1 MNRKWR
7 KSLMA
12 IMLVIACVVT
22 LVPQGQ
28 IVFSGQKAAAAVA
41 KPSTVANDTSKSLWA
56 DGSSYSD
63 DNNKDLIK
71 WKKIDSK
78 YYLFLPSSVDLNNL
92 VLWHSFST
100 DAYVNGKKIV
110 NGEATNVFANA
121 GNYTLYAENTSYS
134 LVVMKSNNI
143 NTMFLTTSTGNLD
156 AVNNSQKH
164 TVSASGEIVCVD
176 KAGNIE
182 SGVLDSIKGRGNSS
196 WKACY
201 EGNFEK
207 RPYGLKVYKLNEK
220 GKKKGIPVFGMEAA
234 KKWCLLANDFDQALI
249 RNKFV
254 YDLCEDAGMA
264 FTPESEFADVY
275 ANGRYLGSYLVTNK
289 VEVNDTSVDIT
300 DLEEKTTDATGKE
313 AEEFANNRSVSK
325 GGLYDVTEGAYKYV
339 NGPTDPADITG
350 GYLLEFELDD
360 KGERYDQEI
369 SGFVSNRR
377 QPVVIKS
384 PEYATK
390 NQAKYIYTYF
400 QEMEDAVYSK
410 SGVNSLGKS
419 YKDYI
424 DLQSAAEMYII
435 EELSK
440 DNDAVATSFYCYKD
454 ENGKLFFGPAWDFD
468 WSFGGYNKEIFKSTT
483 GDYVRNKTIYRH
495 NGKNT
500 DINLIGTL
508 YNNSTE
514 FQDLVCKVWKEKFA
528 PLLKVSIGETGAY
541 SANVKSIDVY
551 KSTVESSAAMN
562 YKRFPT
568 LNNTIWGSTPTGSTY
583 SDAVKYF
590 KNFVAGRYKYMDKVY
605 GGNVSSTTLYFDNSN
620 VNWSNVYAYVWNN
633 ADGSDATELTGTKVA
648 NNIYS
653 FTLRNY
659 ANIIF
664 KNTYGT
670 WNKQTQDISI
680 GSLTKNCYKPNNS
693 YTDNKINS
701 GTWYDYNIPTP
712 TVSVAP
718 TASVP
723 PVNGKVYFDNSN
735 VNWSNVYAYVWNNA
749 DGSDATELTGTKV
762 SNTVYRFNPKG
773 YLNIIFKNTYGTW
786 DKQTEDIAIASIPAN
801 CFKANNS
808 YTNNKINS
816 NSWYTYIE
824 KTVTPTS
831 TVKPTA
837 TPTLSPNRDIVYF
850 DNSNVNWS
858 NVYVYVW
865 NYADGSDAK
874 EIAGTKKTDNMY
886 SFDVTGYANL
896 LFKNTS
902 VTWNKQSADFVTADV
917 RGRVFKAYSVGD
929 TFVNGTWYGPSYTAT
944 PTVAPT
950 NSPVVTQV
958 PGNTVTVYY
967 NKSSWSNAYMHY
979 NATGSW
985 TTVPGVAMSTSNR
998 SDYKWMITVTLSN
1011 VSSLKACFNNGNGTW
1026 DNNNSNNYILT
1037 PGVYGITHG
1046 NVTVLGSVVT
1056 VAPTKTPTT
1065 APTKTPTTAPTKT
1078 PTVAP
1083 TKTPTVAPTKT
1094 PTTAPTQTP
1103 STNTVTVYYNRG
1115 SSSSWTDVNAHYK
1128 VNGVWTTS
1136 PGVRMEKVRAG
1147 YWKITIDL
1155 GKTTEATICFNNT
1168 QGSWDSNSGK
1178 NYTVYAGTYLVDQK
1192 TKTVSKMD
1200 GVQPTTAPVVTPT
1213 TTPVGNKV
1221 IVYYKRSSSNW
1232 SNAYVH
1238 YKVDG
1243 KWTTSPG
1250 KKMTKISSGY
1260 WSYEIDLGSSDT
1272 VTLCFNNGQGTWD
1285 NNSKNNYT
1293 FSAGTHVV
1301 DKTK

>member
-12 IMLVIACVVT
+12 IMLVIACVIT

-28 IVFSGQKAAAAVA
+28 IVFSEQKIAAAVA

-134 LVVMKSNNI
+134 LVVMKSKNI

-164 TVSASGEIVCVD
+164 TVSDSGEIVCVD

-300 DLEEKTTDATGKE
+300 DLEKKTTDATGKE

-468 WSFGGYNKEIFKSTT
+468 WSFGGYNKEIFTSTT
-483 GDYVRNKTIYRH
+483 GDYVRNKTIYRY

-541 SANVKSIDVY
+541 SANVKSIYVY
-551 KSTVESSAAMN
+551 KSIVESSAAMN

-653 FTLRNY
+653 FTVRNY

-680 GSLTKNCYKPNNS
+680 GSLTTNCYKPNNS

-701 GTWYDYNIPTP
+701 GTWYDYNTPTP
-712 TVSVAP
+712 TVSVTP

-723 PVNGKVYFDNSN
+723 PVNGNVYFDNSN

-773 YLNIIFKNTYGTW
+773 YSNIIFKNTYGTW
-786 DKQTEDIAIASIPAN
+786 DKQTADIALASIPAN

-816 NSWYTYIE
+816 NTWYTYIE
-824 KTVTPTS
+824 NTVSPTPTGIPTLIPTA

-837 TPTLSPNRDIVYF
+837 TPTATVKPTVTPTSTPNKDLIYF
-850 DNSNVNWS
+850 DNTYVKWS
-858 NVYVYVW
+858 NVYAYVW

-874 EIAGTKKTDNMY
+874 EITGTKVDENVYRFST
-886 SFDVTGYANL
+886 TGYAYII
-896 LFKNTS
+896 FKNTLGS
-902 VTWNKQSADFVTADV
+902 WDKQTEDIVIADMPNNC
-917 RGRVFKAYSVGD
+917 FKAYNGYTDNKINSWSWYD
-929 TFVNGTWYGPSYTAT
+929 FVEETT
-944 PTVAPT
+944 APT

-1037 PGVYGITHG
+1037 PGVYGITNG
-1046 NVTVLGSVVT
+1046 NVTVLGNVVT
-1056 VAPTKTPTT
+1056 VSPTV
-1065 APTKTPTTAPTKT
+1065 APTKT

-1094 PTTAPTQTP
+1094 PTVAPTKTP
-1103 STNTVTVYYNRG
+1103 TV
-1115 SSSSWTDVNAHYK
+1115 A
-1128 VNGVWTTS
+1128 
-1136 PGVRMEKVRAG
+1136 P
-1147 YWKITIDL
+1147 
-1155 GKTTEATICFNNT
+1155 
-1168 QGSWDSNSGK
+1168 
-1178 NYTVYAGTYLVDQK
+1178 
-1192 TKTVSKMD
+1192 TKT
-1200 GVQPTTAPVVTPT
+1200 PTVAP
-1213 TTPVGNKV
+1213 
-1221 IVYYKRSSSNW
+1221 
-1232 SNAYVH
+1232 
-1238 YKVDG
+1238 
-1243 KWTTSPG
+1243 
-1250 KKMTKISSGY
+1250 TK
-1260 WSYEIDLGSSDT
+1260 T
-1272 VTLCFNNGQGTWD
+1272 
-1285 NNSKNNYT
+1285 
-1293 FSAGTHVV
+1293 
-1301 DKTK
+1301 